1 MARVKRGFKARRRR
15 NRVLKQTEGFW
26 GGRKNRFRQA
36 VEVLHRAWQY
46 AYVGRK
52 LRKRDFRR
60 LWITR
65 INAAARQN
73 DTTYS
78 RLIHDLKA
86 ADVELD
92 RKVLSEIAVKD
103 PAAFSAITAVA
114 KSVNENEKLIRRIAR
129 KG

>member
-36 VEVLHRAWQY
+36 VEVLRKSWVY
-46 AYVGRK
+46 AFIGRK

-65 INAAARQN
+65 INAAARLN
-73 DTTYS
+73 GLSYGK
-78 RLIHDLKA
+78 LIHSLKLA
-86 ADVELD
+86 GITLD
-92 RKVLSEIAVKD
+92 RKVLSDIAIHD
-103 PAAFSAITAVA
+103 PAAFTAVVTA
-114 KSVNENEKLIRRIAR
+114 AS
-129 KG
+129 